1 MAGGTQS
8 AADGIGWTD
17 GVLDLRIDVAEDGT
31 AGLVLGSTGPGPVPG
46 PAPRLAPGLPLVD
59 IVVAGSGRS
68 WSGSRYAESVVGRR
82 LRYRDHREQA
92 AGQWRE
98 LQVGLEDP
106 GTGLRVT
113 VFYRVL
119 AGHGVLRSWVRL
131 SNDGSRPVTIESV
144 TSFLAGGLP
153 GPPGGTTLDELD
165 VLWAENDWLAE
176 GRWQLRAL
184 RDALPDLSRAA
195 HGAGPRGRFGLTSTG
210 SWSSGSFLPM
220 GALSNRR
227 TGATWAWQ
235 IEHNGAWHWQV
246 GEFIPPHGPA
256 GQGQAYLA
264 LLGPTDAEHQ
274 GRRVLPP
281 GTSFTTVPVCV
292 AVSGEGFEGAVAAL
306 TASRRAARRP
316 HDDHR
321 RLPVIFNDYMNTL
334 NGEPT
339 TARLLPLIAAAARA
353 GAECFCID
361 AGWYAEVGQGW
372 WDTVGL
378 WEPSGTRFP
387 GGLTEVL
394 DRIRA
399 EGMVP
404 GLWLEPEVV
413 GVRSPVADLLPAD
426 AFFTRAG
433 QRVVEHGRY
442 HLDLRHPA
450 AVKHLD
456 QVTDFL
462 VGDLGVGYLKLDY
475 NINAGPGTDA
485 GGLSAG
491 AGLLEHNRALLR
503 WLERLL
509 DRHPSLTI
517 ENCASGGM
525 RVDYAMLSRVQLQS
539 TSDQQDYLRYA
550 AIAAAAPAAVAPEQA
565 AVWAYPQPSF
575 TDDEIGFAMCS
586 ALLGRIHLS
595 GHLDK
600 MSQRQHGLVADAV
613 RAYQLIRADLARAV
627 PFWPLGLPGWTAPTL
642 ALGMRAPGVSYVTA
656 WRRPPGGS
664 PGGSLPAG
672 PPEGGSLPDGAPR
685 AGGPAGLVL
694 PVRHLQGVTA
704 VPEILY
710 PRDAG
715 AGVSW
720 DAAGG
725 ALALALP
732 RTPSACVIRL
742 RADRQG

>member
-1 MAGGTQS
+1 
-8 AADGIGWTD
+8 
-17 GVLDLRIDVAEDGT
+17 
-31 AGLVLGSTGPGPVPG
+31 
-46 PAPRLAPGLPLVD
+46 
-59 IVVAGSGRS
+59 
-68 WSGSRYAESVVGRR
+68 
-82 LRYRDHREQA
+82 
-92 AGQWRE
+92 
-98 LQVGLEDP
+98 
-106 GTGLRVT
+106 
-113 VFYRVL
+113 
-119 AGHGVLRSWVRL
+119 
-131 SNDGSRPVTIESV
+131 
-144 TSFLAGGLP
+144 
-153 GPPGGTTLDELD
+153 
-165 VLWAENDWLAE
+165 
-176 GRWQLRAL
+176 
-184 RDALPDLSRAA
+184 
-195 HGAGPRGRFGLTSTG
+195 
-210 SWSSGSFLPM
+210 
-220 GALSNRR
+220 
-227 TGATWAWQ
+227 
-235 IEHNGAWHWQV
+235 
-246 GEFIPPHGPA
+246 
-256 GQGQAYLA
+256 
-264 LLGPTDAEHQ
+264 
-274 GRRVLPP
+274 
-281 GTSFTTVPVCV
+281 
-292 AVSGEGFEGAVAAL
+292 
-306 TASRRAARRP
+306 
-316 HDDHR
+316 
-321 RLPVIFNDYMNTL
+321 
-334 NGEPT
+334 
-339 TARLLPLIAAAARA
+339 
-353 GAECFCID
+353 
-361 AGWYAEVGQGW
+361 
-372 WDTVGL
+372 
-378 WEPSGTRFP
+378 
-387 GGLTEVL
+387 
-394 DRIRA
+394 
-399 EGMVP
+399 
-404 GLWLEPEVV
+404 
-413 GVRSPVADLLPAD
+413 VRSPVADLLPAD

-491 AGLLEHNRALLR
+491 AGLLDHNRALLR

-595 GHLDK
+595 GHLDQ

-627 PFWPLGLPGWTAPTL
+627 PFWPLGLPGWTAATL
-642 ALGMRAPGVSYVTA
+642 ALGMRAPGVTYVTA

-664 PGGSLPAG
+664 QGGSLPDG
-672 PPEGGSLPDGAPR
+672 PPEGGSLPDGAP
-685 AGGPAGLVL
+685 PAGDPAALVL

-710 PRDAG
+710 PGDAG
-715 AGVSW
+715 ADVSW

-725 ALALALP
+725 VLALALP

-742 RADRQG
+742 RAGR